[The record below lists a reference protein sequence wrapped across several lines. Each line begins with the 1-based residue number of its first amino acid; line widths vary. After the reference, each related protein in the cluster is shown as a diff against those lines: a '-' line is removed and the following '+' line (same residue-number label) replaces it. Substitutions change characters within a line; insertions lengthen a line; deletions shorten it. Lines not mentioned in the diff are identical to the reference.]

1 MEAFSFSTQLT
12 DLKAALAGFDAGPGR
27 GSTRPSCAM
36 RHAND
41 RAEALYRDCLI
52 SLEFAA
58 CTGRALF
65 LYR

>member
-1 MEAFSFSTQLT
+1 MEAFSFSTKPT
-12 DLKAALAGFDAGPGR
+12 ALKAVRAGVEAGPGR
-27 GSTRPSCAM
+27 RAPA
-36 RHAND
+36 
-41 RAEALYRDCLI
+41 RAEGLYRDCLI